1 MERNP
6 AFAHWERVRQGTLT
20 TLALFLEDELGFA
33 PAEGGRSIRE
43 IALHIAHEEA
53 IEVQYGAA
61 YTLTAIPEPFQPRDY
76 PTRQAIADLLRA
88 VHARS
93 LDFLDS
99 LDGPAMEAQIML
111 AWGESSTPLKVIL
124 HMIEHEAHH
133 RGELSLAL
141 GILGRTGYDA

>member
-1 MERNP
+1 MEPNP
-6 AFAHWERVRQGTLT
+6 VLAQWERVREGTLT

-61 YTLTAIPEPFQPRDY
+61 HSLPEPPDAFQAQDY
-76 PTRQAIADLLRA
+76 PTQDSIAGLLRS
-88 VHARS
+88 VHALS
-93 LDFLDS
+93 VGYLDRLDER
-99 LDGPAMEAQIML
+99 AMSTEIML

-124 HMIEHEAHH
+124 HIIEHEAHH

-141 GILGRTGYDA
+141 GILGRSGFDA